1 MCFKLFVPIVNRSIH
16 VLLVELMLTF
26 VETETLLYADI
37 CIVVLWKSLI
47 VRSKFSRLQWWF
59 HNRN

>member
-1 MCFKLFVPIVNRSIH
+1 MCFKLFVPIVNRSMH

-37 CIVVLWKSLI
+37 CMVVLWKSLI
-47 VRSKFSRLQWWF
+47 VRSKF
-59 HNRN
+59 